1 MVFYLTYSK
10 SSNMGFKLL
19 ILAHKKPVYLR
30 QEYHMYAYSDQ
41 LPELH
46 SFNFIWFTTIGEQL
60 KTTVSFVS

>member
-1 MVFYLTYSK
+1 MR
-10 SSNMGFKLL
+10 FKLL
-19 ILAHKKPVYLR
+19 ILAHTKPVYLR